1 MAFPQT
7 KTPLSLT
14 VCKRQRRRSS
24 AVPLLLPVQSPAP
37 QCASNNARPV
47 ITGAC
52 RSRLL
57 GRRCRPFSRKARRG
71 SSHGHPALPC
81 TIRQLSA
88 AFFPGTLSRHSRI
101 FHCPG
106 VYSPARGKSSD
117 TARRIFHLVCI
128 RSESISDKGSAGV
141 CGRRSCGK
149 AEEAALSVQR
159 TSDIPESS
167 ILRPISQLFYQKV
180 VKTRQRFFFLCFRFS
195 AEHSFIC
202 CCVKLIF
209 SKFSTIFRK
218 IVRSRFPVRLFTAP
232 SVSPDMQNTP
242 PNFEILAVYFEAK
255 RWYINFVRTFCG
267 QRTCI
272 HAAVSKRRDNFDREV
287 IGVFWYHCVMERLY
301 HPACGAYTSFGIAAH
316 STSHGRH
323 RKLRFISD
331 VSVDPVRVLRLA
343 ARCTA
348 CQLDP
353 SQLMDVVEDLLAE

>member
-106 VYSPARGKSSD
+106 VYSPGGLKSRD
-117 TARRIFHLVCI
+117 MTRLFFHLAHI
-128 RSESISDKGSAGV
+128 MSESSS
-141 CGRRSCGK
+141 GK
-149 AEEAALSVQR
+149 ACPAGFAGHDSYKKGEVIAGHF
-159 TSDIPESS
+159 TF
-167 ILRPISQLFYQKV
+167 LFV
-180 VKTRQRFFFLCFRFS
+180 VNWRFYG
-195 AEHSFIC
+195 A
-202 CCVKLIF
+202 
-209 SKFSTIFRK
+209 
-218 IVRSRFPVRLFTAP
+218 PVRPLKKAVP
-232 SVSPDMQNTP
+232 PIPRVVLMPTP
-242 PNFEILAVYFEAK
+242 P
-255 RWYINFVRTFCG
+255 
-267 QRTCI
+267 
-272 HAAVSKRRDNFDREV
+272 
-287 IGVFWYHCVMERLY
+287 
-301 HPACGAYTSFGIAAH
+301 
-316 STSHGRH
+316 
-323 RKLRFISD
+323 
-331 VSVDPVRVLRLA
+331 
-343 ARCTA
+343 
-348 CQLDP
+348 
-353 SQLMDVVEDLLAE
+353 

>member
-14 VCKRQRRRSS
+14 VRKRQRRINSS

-57 GRRCRPFSRKARRG
+57 GRIYRPFSRKARRG
-71 SSHGHPALPC
+71 SSHGCPALPC

-149 AEEAALSVQR
+149 AEEAALSAQR

-167 ILRPISQLFYQKV
+167 ILRLISQLF
-180 VKTRQRFFFLCFRFS
+180 L
-195 AEHSFIC
+195 
-202 CCVKLIF
+202 
-209 SKFSTIFRK
+209 SKS
-218 IVRSRFPVRLFTAP
+218 
-232 SVSPDMQNTP
+232 
-242 PNFEILAVYFEAK
+242 
-255 RWYINFVRTFCG
+255 G
-267 QRTCI
+267 
-272 HAAVSKRRDNFDREV
+272 
-287 IGVFWYHCVMERLY
+287 
-301 HPACGAYTSFGIAAH
+301 
-316 STSHGRH
+316 
-323 RKLRFISD
+323 
-331 VSVDPVRVLRLA
+331 
-343 ARCTA
+343 
-348 CQLDP
+348 
-353 SQLMDVVEDLLAE
+353 